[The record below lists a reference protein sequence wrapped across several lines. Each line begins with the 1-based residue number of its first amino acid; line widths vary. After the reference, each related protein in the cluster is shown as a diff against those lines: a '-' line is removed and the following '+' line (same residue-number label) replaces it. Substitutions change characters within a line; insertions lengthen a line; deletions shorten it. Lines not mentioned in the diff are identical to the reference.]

1 MSRWAV
7 FGLYLI
13 FGVLVGMATHSW
25 EWGGVAAVGAVVGF
39 TYAKIVG

>member
-7 FGLYLI
+7 FVLYGV
-13 FGVLVGMATHSW
+13 FGVLVGMATQSW